1 MCIRDRQERMRIDNE
16 GRLLIGYSANVLRH
30 EAANAALQISGTAR
44 DDSSAAIGRWSAD
57 ANPARLELSKSR
69 NATIGSHTAVAADDT
84 LGEINFSG
92 SDGTRY
98 LGAAFIKGIATTPI
112 ADYDCAGFLSFGTNY
127 GTTSPSERVR
137 ITEDGYVH
145 LGNTA
150 HGTNK
155 VGGQAIT
162 GQDYDP
168 VVKVYSSGSNNW
180 LAQLRSDHTT
190 GNGIFLRA
198 GNSSSTYTLF
208 ATGYDE
214 NNAHLVVRG
223 DGKIGMGGEKTPIAT
238 LTINKGSTGSN
249 TTFTNAELIRLEGYD
264 STNSKHGIG
273 FGRYNG
279 GQNGYKPAAFIGAST
294 GTWSNYTNCHL
305 VFATRTTTGDDEPT
319 ERFRIQ
325 NDGRIKFVE
334 DPVQRN
340 SGAVDS
346 FSGDGAYMQHYVS
359 RNGSTYRRNLDIAS
373 VGDGSWGSAIRFS
386 TNTDSNATS
395 TERMHIDHHGT
406 VKIHRSPSTTSG
418 GYSTLAHMDANS
430 MREHVRYI
438 SAGSST
444 ATINLM
450 RVRRHYWGAGFYKI
464 WLKQV
469 YYVATNE
476 AVWWL
481 NGHGRNTGSYSPS
494 WSLGHEDKNGSIGS
508 STIQI
513 TSAQNTGAGNDYA
526 TYVDVYAT
534 VSAYHHYICLLYTSP
549 SPRDATLSRMPSSA

>member
-1 MCIRDRQERMRIDNE
+1 M
-16 GRLLIGYSANVLRH
+16 
-30 EAANAALQISGTAR
+30 
-44 DDSSAAIGRWSAD
+44 
-57 ANPARLELSKSR
+57 
-69 NATIGSHTAVAADDT
+69 
-84 LGEINFSG
+84 
-92 SDGTRY
+92 
-98 LGAAFIKGIATTPI
+98 
-112 ADYDCAGFLSFGTNY
+112 
-127 GTTSPSERVR
+127 
-137 ITEDGYVH
+137 
-145 LGNTA
+145 
-150 HGTNK
+150 
-155 VGGQAIT
+155 
-162 GQDYDP
+162 
-168 VVKVYSSGSNNW
+168 
-180 LAQLRSDHTT
+180 
-190 GNGIFLRA
+190 
-198 GNSSSTYTLF
+198 
-208 ATGYDE
+208 
-214 NNAHLVVRG
+214 
-223 DGKIGMGGEKTPIAT
+223 
-238 LTINKGSTGSN
+238 
-249 TTFTNAELIRLEGYD
+249 
-264 STNSKHGIG
+264 
-273 FGRYNG
+273 
-279 GQNGYKPAAFIGAST
+279 
-294 GTWSNYTNCHL
+294 
-305 VFATRTTTGDDEPT
+305 
-319 ERFRIQ
+319 
-325 NDGRIKFVE
+325 E

-534 VSAYHHYICLLYTSP
+534 ISAYHHYIVHIEAMGSVAYSTNTS
-549 SPRDATLSRMPSSA
+549 SVSENGYALF

>member
-1 MCIRDRQERMRIDNE
+1 M
-16 GRLLIGYSANVLRH
+16 
-30 EAANAALQISGTAR
+30 
-44 DDSSAAIGRWSAD
+44 
-57 ANPARLELSKSR
+57 
-69 NATIGSHTAVAADDT
+69 
-84 LGEINFSG
+84 
-92 SDGTRY
+92 
-98 LGAAFIKGIATTPI
+98 
-112 ADYDCAGFLSFGTNY
+112 
-127 GTTSPSERVR
+127 
-137 ITEDGYVH
+137 
-145 LGNTA
+145 
-150 HGTNK
+150 
-155 VGGQAIT
+155 
-162 GQDYDP
+162 
-168 VVKVYSSGSNNW
+168 
-180 LAQLRSDHTT
+180 
-190 GNGIFLRA
+190 
-198 GNSSSTYTLF
+198 
-208 ATGYDE
+208 
-214 NNAHLVVRG
+214 
-223 DGKIGMGGEKTPIAT
+223 
-238 LTINKGSTGSN
+238 
-249 TTFTNAELIRLEGYD
+249 
-264 STNSKHGIG
+264 
-273 FGRYNG
+273 
-279 GQNGYKPAAFIGAST
+279 
-294 GTWSNYTNCHL
+294 
-305 VFATRTTTGDDEPT
+305 
-319 ERFRIQ
+319 
-325 NDGRIKFVE
+325 E

-346 FSGDGAYMQHYVS
+346 FSGDGAYMQHYVA
-359 RNGSTYRRNLDIAS
+359 RTGSQYRRNLDIAS

-386 TNTDSNATS
+386 TNTDGNATS

-469 YYVATNE
+469 YYSATNE

-534 VSAYHHYICLLYTSP
+534 VSAYHHYIVHIEAMGSVGF
-549 SPRDATLSRMPSSA
+549 SHDVSSVSNDGYALF